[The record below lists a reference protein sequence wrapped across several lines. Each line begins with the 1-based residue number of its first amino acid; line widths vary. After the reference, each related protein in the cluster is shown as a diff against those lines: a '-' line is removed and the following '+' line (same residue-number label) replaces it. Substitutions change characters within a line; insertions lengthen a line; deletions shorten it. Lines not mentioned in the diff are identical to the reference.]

1 MVTVLDFCIILIANL
16 TFPYTLQLFYF
27 YSQSVR
33 CDGPVEAILNHI
45 IQSISETLQKQLNT
59 CLTNYILPSTP
70 LNLALKRLPSLWNSS
85 MSPQVIQ
92 IATQV
97 LIYTCIQDTLS
108 NKGEKLLEQ
117 ILNDLKQLQS
127 LACVMNQ
134 DHVPQDLFNVS
145 LPPLA
150 EVHVPHAVGS
160 ESTVMDSTVALKASE
175 SHLLTV
181 GSGLSTEP
189 LVESQHVVFEDETS
203 STHETNDKA
212 VNQKASLHNIIIL
225 IQSYIEKVKE
235 LISIDPTGEEIH
247 SSFNWQSMVHYTYNT
262 TEQVCTLEGIGV
274 SLSYGFCYTGVVPVM
289 TVPGVDRL
297 MVHMLQVMQ
306 SHSSGLVLTENVSVH
321 YTCIYDCICT

>member
-1 MVTVLDFCIILIANL
+1 
-16 TFPYTLQLFYF
+16 
-27 YSQSVR
+27 
-33 CDGPVEAILNHI
+33 
-45 IQSISETLQKQLNT
+45 
-59 CLTNYILPSTP
+59 
-70 LNLALKRLPSLWNSS
+70 

-127 LACVMNQ
+127 LACMMNQ
-134 DHVPQDLFNVS
+134 GHVPQDLFNVS
-145 LPPLA
+145 LPALT
-150 EVHVPHAVGS
+150 EVPHAVGS

-175 SHLLTV
+175 SHLVTV

-189 LVESQHVVFEDETS
+189 LVESQHVVFEDETTCS

-235 LISIDPTGEEIH
+235 LISIDPTGEEIQ

-274 SLSYGFCYTGVVPVM
+274 SLSYGFFYTGVVPVM
-289 TVPGVDRL
+289 TAPGVDRL
-297 MVHMLQVMQ
+297 MVHMLQAMQ
-306 SHSSGLVLTENVSVH
+306 SHSSGLVLAENVSV
-321 YTCIYDCICT
+321 YYVYNCTCT